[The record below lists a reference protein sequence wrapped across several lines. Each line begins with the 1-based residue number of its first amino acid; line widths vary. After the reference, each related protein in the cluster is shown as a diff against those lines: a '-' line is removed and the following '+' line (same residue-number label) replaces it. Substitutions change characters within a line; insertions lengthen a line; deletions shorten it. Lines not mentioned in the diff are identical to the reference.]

1 MSPAASSTKLLTSV
15 PNMASFGSAPKAK
28 LLPMVGAS
36 HSDKAKVVF
45 NLLLPYP
52 PRLMTDLLDEWEG
65 RGEVLWTLKEPDL
78 GEVTHAYN

>member
-1 MSPAASSTKLLTSV
+1 
-15 PNMASFGSAPKAK
+15 
-28 LLPMVGAS
+28 MVGAS